1 MQFIKYFGN
10 DAYTNIAMDTWLL
23 YHLKAKEPVF
33 SLWQNKNAVIVG
45 RNQNTF
51 AEVNQDYIDQHD
63 IQVVRRVS
71 GGGAVYHDLGNICFT
86 FFCTGSD
93 EQRS

>member
-23 YHLKAKEPVF
+23 YNLKPQEAVF

-45 RNQNTF
+45 RNQNT
-51 AEVNQDYIDQHD
+51 
-63 IQVVRRVS
+63 
-71 GGGAVYHDLGNICFT
+71 
-86 FFCTGSD
+86 
-93 EQRS
+93 

>member
-23 YHLKAKEPVF
+23 YNLKPQEAVF

-51 AEVNQDYIDQHD
+51 AEVNQDYIDEHD

-71 GGGAVYHDLGNICFT
+71 GG
-86 FFCTGSD
+86 
-93 EQRS
+93 